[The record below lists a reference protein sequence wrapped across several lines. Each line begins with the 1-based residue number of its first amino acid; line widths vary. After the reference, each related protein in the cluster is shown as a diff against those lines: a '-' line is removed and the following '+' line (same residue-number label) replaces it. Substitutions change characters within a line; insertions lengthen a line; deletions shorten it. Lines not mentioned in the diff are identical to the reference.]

1 MLIELEKGFVKTAES
16 PKVNIKN
23 IDVINKK
30 IPEGNSFC
38 KRIKKPVFEI
48 IKTLD
53 AKTKKNIEDRDKT
66 AEKNIKDFEEK
77 SKGKIKYNF

>member
-1 MLIELEKGFVKTAES
+1 MLIELEKGFVEAGEG
-16 PKVNIKN
+16 PEVN
-23 IDVINKK
+23 NKK
-30 IPEGNSFC
+30 VSEDNNFC
-38 KRIKKPVFEI
+38 KRLKKPVFEV

-66 AEKNIKDFEEK
+66 AEENVRDFEEK